1 MPVLCATSVMMNTKP
16 KPSKQFVEDFKL
28 CMEYYEVEIDE
39 AKFER
44 GRCLDNMDNMDNAFR
59 CYSVIAAGIRV
70 LNNGK
75 NN

>member
-1 MPVLCATSVMMNTKP
+1 MPVLCATSAMKNTKP
-16 KPSKQFVEDFKL
+16 QPSKQFMEDFKL
-28 CMEYYEVEIDE
+28 CMEYYEVEIEE

-44 GRCLDNMDNMDNAFR
+44 GRCLANMSDAER
-59 CYSVIAAGIRV
+59 CYSVIAEGIRV